1 MEKLTALVS
10 DFDDTLFFNR
20 SAIVSAAEDLYSII
34 EREKEGDEDYKAMS
48 DLEITA
54 KEGRIPK
61 GFSKKWKN
69 QLYTFAYAKY
79 NDKLSP
85 NNFLI
90 NYLNQRVTQGDKL
103 IILSA
108 RGEEFRKQTEGLL
121 NRYGVKYDEVILPE
135 NHRLNDEEWKL
146 IEVRKLI
153 KKYSHLALFED
164 KFENIQ
170 YIANGL
176 GINENA
182 VEFYL
187 VNHSGLTRII

>member
-34 EREKEGDEDYKAMS
+34 EREKESDEDYKAMS
-48 DLEITA
+48 DLELITE
-54 KEGRIPK
+54 EGKIPK
-61 GFSKKWKN
+61 GFSGKWKN

-146 IEVRKLI
+146 MEMENLI
-153 KKYSHLALFED
+153 KKYSHLVLFED
-164 KFENIQ
+164 KLENIQ

-187 VNHSGLTRII
+187 VDNSNLTRII